1 MVDPIFLIARVSPE
15 LGLFIAQEVGGGRGV
30 LTKHL
35 DLWWYTFS
43 FIYFLPLKDFC
54 WWVWN
59 FPPKLGSPRSSW
71 RRGMDGSTIGWMDG
85 CYWRRGMDGSTIG
98 WVDGCYDKTN
108 WCVEHK
114 KQKKW
119 IEKGAIVKLSSTSLV
134 VSRLKSLE
142 LNWMSSIQFSPQF
155 LSFKN

>member
-1 MVDPIFLIARVSPE
+1 
-15 LGLFIAQEVGGGRGV
+15 
-30 LTKHL
+30 
-35 DLWWYTFS
+35 
-43 FIYFLPLKDFC
+43 
-54 WWVWN
+54 
-59 FPPKLGSPRSSW
+59 
-71 RRGMDGSTIGWMDG
+71 
-85 CYWRRGMDGSTIG
+85 
-98 WVDGCYDKTN
+98 VDGCYDKTN